1 MNKLTLNNL
10 RKTEVDLLYYL
21 LERHIAEGNY
31 FGRKDQHY
39 KMAKELFNKLSTLSI
54 EIYQEDKNLTQS

>member
-1 MNKLTLNNL
+1 MNNKRTLNNL
-10 RKTEVDLLYYL
+10 RKIEIDLLYYL

-39 KMAKELFNKLSTLSI
+39 KMANELFNKISALSMNT
-54 EIYQEDKNLTQS
+54 YQ

>member
-1 MNKLTLNNL
+1 MKTHILQNI
-10 RKTEVDLLYYL
+10 RKTEIELLYYL

-39 KMAKELFNKLSTLSI
+39 KMANELFNKISQLLMK
-54 EIYQEDKNLTQS
+54 YYDKK